1 MKIKLIIIILL
12 LIVQSINADEIKRK
26 ILVLHPKIELLG
38 NEDVQK
44 RLASILNYYG
54 YFVEFTTNTLENAPE
69 DIEEYAGFIVWDYSS
84 KIKDPVKY
92 VNYLAKFKNKKNMII
107 GDIPHIGLN
116 GKNHLK
122 EVNKILKDNFG
133 FSVGNFWTDKMSL
146 VKENYEKNLF
156 NFEKKISFITKKD
169 FQLINIHDEKI
180 KTLYKE
186 TYEDNI
192 SHSVFLAPWG
202 LYARA
207 NKIFY
212 TSSKKGKNRWIAD
225 PFKLV
230 EMVYNTNYPMP
241 DTTTINGRR
250 IAYIHIDGDGI
261 LSKSFNGKYTIQN
274 GYDFIKEHKLK
285 TGVSFVTAELDDKNP
300 IFKNPIY
307 SHLKDFTPE
316 LFNENAKKILNLNN
330 VEPASHTHSHPY
342 NWRKG
347 MYAYATTDNDVKK
360 VNYTKDVIA
369 FQTKDKQIDLEKEII
384 YSVKYIQSLVPS
396 KKVETLYWSGDC
408 YPSLRDL
415 KFTDD
420 NGIYAFNGGDSRF
433 DSEFESYSYV
443 TPIGLY
449 NKQATQIYSS
459 NSNENTYTD
468 EWTKDHWRFRNIIT
482 TFENTEKPKRIK
494 PINLYYHFYAF
505 AKKGSF
511 VALENTYDY
520 LKKSNLNFIYPNRFI
535 KIAKNFHD
543 VKIEKKSDK
552 IFHISNIKDL
562 REFRFEGYKKFEQNE
577 NIKAINYDLEQG
589 VTYLTVK
596 DNIQSIE
603 LVLTNE

>member
-1 MKIKLIIIILL
+1 MKLLIILL
-12 LIVQSINADEIKRK
+12 TFSINFINAEEIKRK
-26 ILVLHPKIELLG
+26 ILVIHPNIELIS
-38 NEDVQK
+38 NEYVHT

-54 YFVEFTTNTLENAPE
+54 YYIDFTSNDLHNAPQNI
-69 DIEEYAGFIVWDYSS
+69 DEYAGFITWDYST
-84 KIKDPVKY
+84 KVKDPIKY
-92 VNYLAKFKNKKNMII
+92 IKYLSKFKDKKNMII
-107 GDIPHIGLN
+107 GDIPFIDEKEN
-116 GKNHLK
+116 NHLE
-122 EVNKILKDNFG
+122 EVNQILKENFK
-133 FSVGNFWTDKMSL
+133 FSLGNYWTNKVSL
-146 VKENYEKNLF
+146 VFQNYDKDLF

-169 FQLINIHDEKI
+169 FSLINIHDDNFRTLFEEK
-180 KTLYKE
+180 
-186 TYEDNI
+186 YEDKI

-212 TSSKKGKNRWIAD
+212 VSEKLGKNRWIAD

-230 EMVYNTNYPMP
+230 EMVYKTNYPIP
-241 DTTTINGRR
+241 DTTTINGKR
-250 IAYIHIDGDGI
+250 IAYIHLDGDGI
-261 LSKSFNGKYTIQN
+261 LSKSFNGKYTIEN
-274 GYDFIKEHKLK
+274 AYDFIKQQKLI
-285 TGVSFVTAELDDKNP
+285 TGVSFVTAELDKDNP

-307 SHLKDFTPE
+307 SHLKDFKPK
-316 LFNENAKKILNLNN
+316 LFNDYAKKILNLNN

-449 NKQATQIYSS
+449 NKEATQIYSS